1 MHDCNSRIILKAINI
16 QWQSEGRGGGPLYF
30 WAEKNIFNP
39 PLSCQSLD
47 NRSLRPPPPPFSEG
61 LVPPLIPLQ
70 KLKLFKFYF
79 YRDQGPGND
88 DYIGTEF
95 LSLSSISG
103 PGAGFGEGEN

>member
-1 MHDCNSRIILKAINI
+1 M
-16 QWQSEGRGGGPLYF
+16 SESGQPL
-30 WAEKNIFNP
+30 P
-39 PLSCQSLD
+39 PPS
-47 NRSLRPPPPPFSEG
+47 PPPPFSEG